1 MQTSSLYR
9 LNSSRMVKF
18 VLFFAVWLVIII
30 FFNYQK
36 AHAAI
41 SLNPDPG
48 GWIPASERNYLMNC
62 DSYPDNPAM
71 NAWVSP
77 TGWSGSYASAAP
89 FFVNSSSQ
97 AIGLRINF
105 AGAVCRSNNVVAA
118 TNFHVAPQ
126 PGMSPIPDKLL
137 NYNPT
142 RSTPGTYRF
151 DFAEFT
157 YLPPGGFTASGWY
170 NVPVPIQ
177 KINWFVPAPPFRC
190 VGSGGTRSGLSDFGP
205 CYSQPLTVP
214 VYVALVNP
222 DNAPT
227 GTATPPSCTSQII
240 NGSASDA
247 DSPGTNIDVHIYA
260 DAPAGSPGSVGI
272 GSFATSGPGHNFSAN
287 VGGTMSRGP
296 RTFYVY
302 AIGVNG
308 SGLANGNNP
317 LIATVIRPAC
327 AGTCSI
333 SQSTGVMGATYEVTV
348 TINDLVSSPST
359 PIGRYSVNFN
369 GPGSPTS
376 PDATGNMTGSQA
388 FSTWTG
394 NTPSAPGNYGV
405 SATVNFIDIGT
416 SVTCTG
422 MSNITVFLKPY
433 LKAYGGEVLSGGGFN
448 VGGTC
453 TVPSPTSPAP
463 IGGFGSV
470 QAFTSQNGSGQYVG
484 SSSQLTVSSLL
495 QVNEFYSNSQ
505 AGNTSP
511 KSLTIAN
518 TGTAEGNS
526 TYGGGS
532 KNTQCITDYYNTTQ
546 DPSISSA
553 ITNFGSALTGAPGR
567 KQYTVSGDLTI
578 GTGVIP
584 RNHQIAVYVD
594 GDVFINGNISYQTG
608 ASNISELPN
617 LYIIAKGNIYIDNDV
632 TNIDGTFIAQTDG
645 PDVNDKGNIYTCTDS
660 NATLFPAAKLAT
672 ACDKQLVV
680 NGGLIAQE
688 VRFLR
693 TAGSIDTSTSSVETP
708 SYSNG
713 TGTGAAEVIN
723 YTPEVYLAPSPL
735 RNPNATNTNTG
746 SAGAGRYDAIKS
758 LPPIY

>member
-1 MQTSSLYR
+1 MVTRRNVLIFIFSFFIFFSIVLLKKGTTYAVLEDGSTYPWAVTSALSSFCSTPQPSAQTTWLSLAGNPGATTATLKRGDPLNLSLNVVSDRCFPNQNTGIFWDYFRPAGGVYSISGVPSAQNVSIPQLNNSEFNAIVLNPPNMLTPQFSRDSWNFPIDTSALPSGGGVVNITVDASTWQYSHRDTWGNYVCIMFPPQTIMQTHPLWTSAPNQDVVNICPASPVKLTFQITVLPTPSWSVNVSSSCDIDAGIVTFSASKSGSGSADGVVISR
-9 LNSSRMVKF
+9 SITMQNPSRSISIPNITLNNGDFPWSQT
-18 VLFFAVWLVIII
+18 
-30 FFNYQK
+30 Y
-36 AHAAI
+36 AI
-41 SLNPDPG
+41 S
-48 GWIPASERNYLMNC
+48 PA
-62 DSYPDNPAM
+62 
-71 NAWVSP
+71 
-77 TGWSGSYASAAP
+77 
-89 FFVNSSSQ
+89 
-97 AIGLRINF
+97 
-105 AGAVCRSNNVVAA
+105 
-118 TNFHVAPQ
+118 
-126 PGMSPIPDKLL
+126 
-137 NYNPT
+137 
-142 RSTPGTYRF
+142 
-151 DFAEFT
+151 
-157 YLPPGGFTASGWY
+157 
-170 NVPVPIQ
+170 PVPGQSIQ
-177 KINWFVPAPPFRC
+177 AGSISATPS
-190 VGSGGTRSGLSDFGP
+190 SGGGATSTSPSG
-205 CYSQPLTVP
+205 
-214 VYVALVNP
+214 
-222 DNAPT
+222 
-227 GTATPPSCTSQII
+227 SCTS
-240 NGSASDA
+240 
-247 DSPGTNIDVHIYA
+247 
-260 DAPAGSPGSVGI
+260 PAK
-272 GSFATSGPGHNFSAN
+272 H
-287 VGGTMSRGP
+287 
-296 RTFYVY
+296 
-302 AIGVNG
+302 
-308 SGLANGNNP
+308 
-317 LIATVIRPAC
+317 
-327 AGTCSI
+327 
-333 SQSTGVMGATYEVTV
+333 
-348 TINDLVSSPST
+348 
-359 PIGRYSVNFN
+359 
-369 GPGSPTS
+369 
-376 PDATGNMTGSQA
+376 
-388 FSTWTG
+388 
-394 NTPSAPGNYGV
+394 
-405 SATVNFIDIGT
+405 
-416 SVTCTG
+416 
-422 MSNITVFLKPY
+422 LKPY

>member
-1 MQTSSLYR
+1 MKGLKNLRGVLLFALVFSC
-9 LNSSRMVKF
+9 VF
-18 VLFFAVWLVIII
+18 VAL
-30 FFNYQK
+30 
-36 AHAAI
+36 
-41 SLNPDPG
+41 
-48 GWIPASERNYLMNC
+48 
-62 DSYPDNPAM
+62 DNR
-71 NAWVSP
+71 
-77 TGWSGSYASAAP
+77 ASAALS
-89 FFVNSSSQ
+89 VKE
-97 AIGLRINF
+97 
-105 AGAVCRSNNVVAA
+105 
-118 TNFHVAPQ
+118 TH
-126 PGMSPIPDKLL
+126 
-137 NYNPT
+137 
-142 RSTPGTYRF
+142 TPGPGTNRPICTAMVPV
-151 DFAEFT
+151 DFSAYIDNVSLNT
-157 YLPPGGFTASGWY
+157 STGVLSYDVGIGWRSCIGDPNATRAYAIYGTPDICPLSGWY
-170 NVPVPIQ
+170 ATAGADAYDCVKYIGSPAYTGPGNQLTCPWGSNASCVTPIFGGARRAEQGPGAGLVAIRMTKTIPNWSTVMATDGAYSISGNLCQFYKTGVNFTDYHDDRCLTLSLSVTWTVAQPWSVNVSSSCDIEAGTVTFSASKSGSGSADGVVISRSITMQNPSRSISIPNITLNNGDFPWSQTYTISPAPVPGQSIQ
-177 KINWFVPAPPFRC
+177 AGSISATPS
-190 VGSGGTRSGLSDFGP
+190 SGGGATSTSPSG
-205 CYSQPLTVP
+205 
-214 VYVALVNP
+214 
-222 DNAPT
+222 
-227 GTATPPSCTSQII
+227 SCTS
-240 NGSASDA
+240 
-247 DSPGTNIDVHIYA
+247 
-260 DAPAGSPGSVGI
+260 PAK
-272 GSFATSGPGHNFSAN
+272 H
-287 VGGTMSRGP
+287 
-296 RTFYVY
+296 
-302 AIGVNG
+302 
-308 SGLANGNNP
+308 
-317 LIATVIRPAC
+317 
-327 AGTCSI
+327 
-333 SQSTGVMGATYEVTV
+333 
-348 TINDLVSSPST
+348 
-359 PIGRYSVNFN
+359 
-369 GPGSPTS
+369 
-376 PDATGNMTGSQA
+376 
-388 FSTWTG
+388 
-394 NTPSAPGNYGV
+394 
-405 SATVNFIDIGT
+405 
-416 SVTCTG
+416 
-422 MSNITVFLKPY
+422 LKPY